1 MLWAPSLK
9 GRPFSLNPSQDGH
22 VVKRII
28 EGINAAILLCMF
40 TITVVTVIF
49 RVFLK
54 IPASWSEDLA
64 QYSFIFLVFIGSIAL
79 MKDESHISITA
90 LPDRMSPKIQKIMR
104 IAVRILVLPFMY
116 YFITGAWRNIM
127 NNWEVSLS
135 TVKWLKIGYMYSV
148 VFASGC
154 LMTYYILINL
164 YKDLFNKR
172 TAEGAGKE
180 GDPA

>member
-1 MLWAPSLK
+1 
-9 GRPFSLNPSQDGH
+9 
-22 VVKRII
+22 
-28 EGINAAILLCMF
+28 
-40 TITVVTVIF
+40 
-49 RVFLK
+49 
-54 IPASWSEDLA
+54 
-64 QYSFIFLVFIGSIAL
+64 

-135 TVKWLKIGYMYSV
+135 TVKWMKIGYMYGV